1 MKNDKM
7 SSFPKMLKDAL
18 LVGAVSAALALPL
31 VGFKTIDRTT
41 QIELE
46 FRFGEM
52 FYAVAV
58 IVVGRLLLSLTAAG
72 KARAVLLVSA
82 PLSVL
87 GLIEYALDLVPME
100 WPELAGLTWL
110 AATIIAIRAWVFTR
124 RDKAPDA
131 AAARELAG
139 LPIAAVVTIFSRHGR
154 YLG

>member
-1 MKNDKM
+1 MQHEKIPA
-7 SSFPKMLKDAL
+7 FPAMLKDAL

-52 FYAVAV
+52 LYAVAV
-58 IVVGRLLLSLTAAG
+58 IVIGRLLLSLTAAG
-72 KARAVLLVSA
+72 KARAVLYVTA

-100 WPELAGLTWL
+100 GPQPPRLSR
-110 AATIIAIRAWVFTR
+110 RA
-124 RDKAPDA
+124 P
-131 AAARELAG
+131 
-139 LPIAAVVTIFSRHGR
+139 PVT
-154 YLG
+154 